1 KEADESVLRFQAEV
15 GLSLL
20 VICDTSCAEIRADSV
35 GGGGQIHVLNRAEYS
50 TCLLDFRHRL
60 LFVPHHQDGNDV
72 RRKQRLLQKL
82 VVAGLL
88 ESALGL
94 IDGSVKFCLTLCQ
107 GLDPIASEDKKPPR
121 LCQLVR
127 RRPPCI
133 LDNLTHDVITHSS
146 SCVVIAK
153 HGASLLDEGVG
164 LFGRGKCAHR
174 FSGKA
179 LFWKKTFVDAGD
191 NVQRILIVD
200 LLKYIVRQV

>member
-1 KEADESVLRFQAEV
+1 
-15 GLSLL
+15 
-20 VICDTSCAEIRADSV
+20 
-35 GGGGQIHVLNRAEYS
+35 
-50 TCLLDFRHRL
+50 
-60 LFVPHHQDGNDV
+60 
-72 RRKQRLLQKL
+72 
-82 VVAGLL
+82 
-88 ESALGL
+88 
-94 IDGSVKFCLTLCQ
+94 Q

-133 LDNLTHDVITHSS
+133 LDNLTHDVITHSF

-200 LLKYIVRQV
+200 LLKYIVRQVEAIHPPKGMVSLMVWEIVVGRFKYPEICLI